1 MQNPDQKTLLA
12 FLDQNCPALVRVM
25 AVISG
30 KRKKPRL
37 IPLTRIVKDSGLSRR
52 LVQRLSQCTTW
63 RGVKVGVASQ
73 FIAGCKIDIMHNR
86 EQRGAGKK
94 LMTRYYFLRQ
104 YIEKGMPHLTERQRE
119 RFYALM
125 KWNAEV
131 SDRRPTASASREAS
145 NGGSLD

>member
-1 MQNPDQKTLLA
+1 MKVFHTLSLHSLSGLTQSIPMPNPDQKTLLA

-63 RGVKVGVASQ
+63 EGVKVGVASK
-73 FIAGCKIDIMHNR
+73 FITGCRVDVLHSRQHRKKAGNP
-86 EQRGAGKK
+86 
-94 LMTRYYFLRQ
+94 MTRYYFMTR
-104 YIEKGMPHLTERQRE
+104 YIEKGMPHLTNRQRD
-119 RFYALM
+119 RFYKLM
-125 KWNAEV
+125 KW
-131 SDRRPTASASREAS
+131 SQ
-145 NGGSLD
+145 